1 MAKTYTLNDI
11 EQALTSAGLSKG
23 DLVFVTTSLGMLGLA
38 QGVNTQEELNS
49 LHLQGLKRVLGPEGT
64 ILVPTYSYTFG
75 ASSASELAIFDLDQ
89 TAAKIGPFPEFFRKQ
104 PGVIRSKDPMM
115 SVAGLGP
122 RSLELF
128 KELPATSYGADSLFA
143 RLAKTEAKCCSIGL
157 GPNWTPFI
165 HHADWFSKVPF
176 RYDKLFHGIIK
187 DANQTISCPWV
198 YAVPLLSKEAEAN
211 GHVIGAMAVESKIWR
226 YAELGR
232 ARVYCCSY
240 LDYFNFTLNAQRKQP
255 WITAIG
261 PADDPVKLEQK
272 RLLQIKSNIDLS
284 KLNLSELALISRADC
299 SYEVE
304 RAIELVAQQIP
315 VTLHSY
321 KSGENHF
328 DWILPESWRLRDAN
342 LTDQD
347 GTAIFSSNDHPHR
360 IYNHSLNVEKQI
372 SRSTLEKHLHI
383 GNSDLIPYQSVVTN
397 RDWGFCCNS
406 KEHQRIL
413 AYPED
418 ASFKLSIQTDFSFT
432 EIKVAEFSVSG
443 SSNLQILIV
452 CYLNGAAD
460 PGALSSAQTMVNL
473 AQLTLLNSKN
483 ATLKHNIRLLWL
495 PSPAGFAAW
504 ADTNRVKLNQT
515 SLAIELAAFNTLY
528 KLSAKNL
535 DLFLK
540 SAHDC
545 AAASSFLD
553 QLRSL
558 FSTTEHT
565 TQLEKSDSSY
575 LLTAGLNPLAQESL
589 SQLPLTVLSI
599 GSKDLS
605 SNAAQKQTTA
615 SMQIDPK
622 KLAEGLLQ
630 LFI

>member
-38 QGVNTQEELNS
+38 QGVDTQETLNS
-49 LHLQGLKRVLGPEGT
+49 LHLEALKKVLGPEGT

-75 ASSASELAIFDLDQ
+75 ASCASELAIFDLDH

-122 RSLELF
+122 HCKDLF
-128 KELPATSYGADSLFA
+128 HGLPPTSYGADSLFA

-165 HHADWFSKVPF
+165 HHADWLSKVPF

-187 DANQTISCPWV
+187 DANQTVSCPWV

-211 GHVIGAMAVESKIWR
+211 GHIIGAMAVESKIWR

-240 LDYFNFTLNAQRKQP
+240 RDYFSFTLKAQREQP
-255 WITAIG
+255 WITAVG
-261 PADDPVKLEQK
+261 PADEPVILEQK
-272 RLLQIKSNIDLS
+272 RLIQSKNNPDHS
-284 KLNLSELALISRADC
+284 KLNLSELALITRADC
-299 SYEVE
+299 SNEVE
-304 RAIELVAQQIP
+304 RAIELISQQIP
-315 VTLHSY
+315 TTLHKF

-328 DWILPESWRLRDAN
+328 DWILPESWRLRDAK
-342 LTDQD
+342 LTDQE
-347 GTAIFSSNDHPHR
+347 GKVVFSSSDHPHR
-360 IYNHSLNVEKQI
+360 VYTHSLSAEKQI
-372 SRSTLEKHLHI
+372 SRANLEKHLHI
-383 GNSDLIPYQSVVTN
+383 GNSDLIPYKSVVTN

-406 KEHQRIL
+406 KEHQQLL
-413 AYPED
+413 AYPQD

-432 EIKVAEFSVSG
+432 EIKVAEFSRSG

-460 PGALSSAQTMVNL
+460 LGALSSAQTLVNL
-473 AQLTLLNSKN
+473 AQLLIAHSKN
-483 ATLKHNIRLLWL
+483 TALKHSVRLLWL

-504 ADTNRVKLNQT
+504 ANTNRLELSKT
-515 SLAIELAAFNTLY
+515 SIAIELAALNTLY
-528 KLSAKNL
+528 NLSTKNL
-535 DLFLK
+535 DIFLK
-540 SAHDC
+540 FALDY
-545 AAASSFLD
+545 APASSFLD

-558 FSTTEHT
+558 FSTTEHIA
-565 TQLEKSDSSY
+565 QLQESDSSY
-575 LLTAGLNPLAQESL
+575 LLSTGFNPLAKESL
-589 SQLPLTVLSI
+589 SQLRLSVLSI
-599 GSKDLS
+599 GSNDLS
-605 SNAAQKQTTA
+605 SNTDQN
-615 SMQIDPK
+615 QITNSIQIEPK
-622 KLAEGLLQ
+622 KLAEDLFQ